1 MHPGGECTCED
12 AVHLSLPGRD
22 HRTTMS
28 DIEAWG
34 RIADDGTVF
43 VRTADGE
50 RSIGSWQAGTA
61 EEGLAYYHRR
71 YDDLAAEVSVLEGR
85 IGAATADPRAVAAA
99 AQKLKQSLPTATVI
113 GDLAAL
119 ETRLDGVLQ
128 RVEGRAAEVAEQRAR
143 AAAAAVTAKE
153 ALVEEAE
160 RLRESTDW
168 RATGDRFRAIVE
180 EWKTIRIDRSTDS
193 QLWDRL
199 ATARRDFD
207 HRRRAHFADLDRQ
220 REESAERKQRL
231 VTEAEK
237 LAGSTEWGPTARRYK
252 ELMAEWKAAG
262 RAGREVE
269 DELWSRFK
277 AAQDTFFTAR
287 SETFRAR
294 DDELKANLVAKQELL
309 AEAERIEPG
318 TDVEGARRR
327 LRAIHDKWERIGHV
341 PREEMGEL
349 ERRLG
354 AVEDRVRDAGASRR
368 PVVVT
373 ESPLVIRLRESV
385 TKLESRLAR
394 AQASGDERLAEETE
408 AALNTPR
415 EWPTPGDRLGALRAP
430 P

>member
-113 GDLAAL
+113 GDLTAL

-128 RVEGRAAEVAEQRAR
+128 GVEARAAEVAEQRAR

-168 RATGDRFRAIVE
+168 RATRDRYRAVGEGGEGIRVDP
-180 EWKTIRIDRSTDS
+180 KTHSE
-193 QLWDRL
+193 
-199 ATARRDFD
+199 
-207 HRRRAHFADLDRQ
+207 H
-220 REESAERKQRL
+220 
-231 VTEAEK
+231 
-237 LAGSTEWGPTARRYK
+237 WGGVPAPR
-252 ELMAEWKAAG
+252 
-262 RAGREVE
+262 
-269 DELWSRFK
+269 
-277 AAQDTFFTAR
+277 
-287 SETFRAR
+287 
-294 DDELKANLVAKQELL
+294 
-309 AEAERIEPG
+309 PG
-318 TDVEGARRR
+318 G
-327 LRAIHDKWERIGHV
+327 G
-341 PREEMGEL
+341 P
-349 ERRLG
+349 
-354 AVEDRVRDAGASRR
+354 
-368 PVVVT
+368 P
-373 ESPLVIRLRESV
+373 P
-385 TKLESRLAR
+385 
-394 AQASGDERLAEETE
+394 
-408 AALNTPR
+408 
-415 EWPTPGDRLGALRAP
+415 PGG
-430 P
+430 